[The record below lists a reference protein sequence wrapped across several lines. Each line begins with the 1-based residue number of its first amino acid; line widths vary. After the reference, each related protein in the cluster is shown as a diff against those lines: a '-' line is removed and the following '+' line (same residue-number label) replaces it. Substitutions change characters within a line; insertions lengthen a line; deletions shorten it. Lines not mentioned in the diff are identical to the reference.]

1 MEGLWLVQEDGG
13 EGERGPV
20 EGWLSQEGWLLQVFF
35 SFFYIAQDLHASSLP
50 PSKHYKT
57 KRRGCML
64 Q

>member
-35 SFFYIAQDLHASSLP
+35 SFFLYCTRFACILSSSFQTLQDKEERVLL
-50 PSKHYKT
+50 
-57 KRRGCML
+57 
-64 Q
+64 